1 MTNTIGNGMDLVS
14 RVSIHNIMREKHVRQ
29 MPGTKLLEVKAHS
42 FVTDAGELP
51 FDYGCICLGLKACN
65 PLFEEM
71 SAVAKT
77 VAVGDAKLAPRLIID
92 GTREAR
98 QIVNTLEAMGY
109 LD

>member
-1 MTNTIGNGMDLVS
+1 
-14 RVSIHNIMREKHVRQ
+14 
-29 MPGTKLLEVKAHS
+29 
-42 FVTDAGELP
+42 
-51 FDYGCICLGLKACN
+51 
-65 PLFEEM
+65 M